1 MMDVTFVS
9 KTYFSGNLLKSDFLE
24 RATTKKKKEKKKK
37 REKKNKNE
45 QSLQIYSFCLLLLHT
60 IER

>member
-24 RATTKKKKEKKKK
+24 RATKKKKKKKKK

-45 QSLQIYSFCLLLLHT
+45 QSLKIYSFCLLLLHT